1 MIRALDFLQTDKS
14 SYLLEQPVQPG
25 SGMAVSEL
33 QGLLQKVPSAK
44 QFDTVVSK
52 MFKESADQ
60 LTSMQNQCRNV
71 LEELRSKFMHT

>member
-1 MIRALDFLQTDKS
+1 
-14 SYLLEQPVQPG
+14 
-25 SGMAVSEL
+25 MAVSEL

-60 LTSMQNQCRNV
+60 LTSMQKQCRNV
-71 LEELRSKFMHT
+71 LE